1 MKIASEA
8 SQYLDLI
15 NQTGLNI
22 GGTLGSAN
30 SLQGAY
36 KAASRE
42 SIDLLA
48 GQTGGMR
55 VAQLE
60 TNQILKAGAA
70 QQMAQTSKMLE
81 VQIDIEKNTRRTAE
95 NTEEL
100 YDINEGIKKLIK
112 HSLHSITN

>member
-42 SIDLLA
+42 YRFVGRTNWRDA
-48 GQTGGMR
+48 GCSVR
-55 VAQLE
+55 
-60 TNQILKAGAA
+60 NKPD
-70 QQMAQTSKMLE
+70 S
-81 VQIDIEKNTRRTAE
+81 
-95 NTEEL
+95 
-100 YDINEGIKKLIK
+100 
-112 HSLHSITN
+112 